1 MSPMPP
7 IYLPSTFTPYF
18 YCRWRALLLLCAIGK
33 YILYAIT
40 VMIVFCSIPKPV
52 PNATH
57 LHPIYLP
64 SHLSSPYPHI
74 IDAEYRV

>member
-52 PNATH
+52 PNAT
-57 LHPIYLP
+57 IYP
-64 SHLSSPYPHI
+64 LSTFPLYPYGRWRALLLLC
-74 IDAEYRV
+74 DR